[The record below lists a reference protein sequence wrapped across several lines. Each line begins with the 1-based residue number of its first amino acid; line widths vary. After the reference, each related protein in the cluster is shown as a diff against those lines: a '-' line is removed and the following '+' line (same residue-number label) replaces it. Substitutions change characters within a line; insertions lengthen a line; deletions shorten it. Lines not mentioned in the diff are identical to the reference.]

1 MNEQE
6 LFDGLQQLTMGT
18 FPKKCAGCG
27 KIYYT
32 LEQFLEETKSVR
44 NSSGLISSIDDDDKT
59 VVEVYRNCSCG
70 STLMDLCHDRR
81 DTTEAGLKRRKLFE
95 AMQKKLIAAGIT
107 QADARKELLNLL
119 HGKPCPLLT
128 KLGFRTVNK

>member
-1 MNEQE
+1 MKEDD
-6 LFDGLQQLTMGT
+6 LFEGLRQLTRGT
-18 FPKKCAGCG
+18 FPKSCASCG

-32 LEQFLEETKSVR
+32 LEQFLEETQRIR
-44 NSSGLISSIDDDDKT
+44 NSSGLISSINERDNI

-81 DTTEAGLKRRKLFE
+81 DTSAAGLKRRELFE
-95 AMQKKLIAAGIT
+95 SLQKKLITAGISHN
-107 QADARKELLNLL
+107 DARQELLNLL

-128 KLGFRTVNK
+128 KLGLRTVNK